1 MVVKKIN
8 IFSYKFIELKLHPGD
23 WFNYLRMDEHTY
35 FELLNLVTPL
45 IMKKNTKLREAI
57 SPHERLTVTLRYL
70 ATGRSYEDL
79 KFTAAI
85 SVQSLGQIIPETCS
99 AIYKVLRK
107 KYLKVFF
114 YHFICMFNIF

>member
-1 MVVKKIN
+1 MLKREKFSHINLFNEVK
-8 IFSYKFIELKLHPGD
+8 LDPRV

-35 FELLNLVTPL
+35 FELLNLVTSV
-45 IMKKNTKLREAI
+45 IIKKNTKLREAI

-85 SVQSLGQIIPETCS
+85 SAQSLGQIIPETCS

-107 KYLKVFF
+107 KYFKVF
-114 YHFICMFNIF
+114 